1 MFWIPIDRT
10 IDVPLIRQVYEQIRT
25 RILHGELVAGEC
37 LPSTRE
43 LSSSLGLSRNVVVGA
58 YEQLF
63 AEGYIEGKQGSGTY
77 VAEGAYLDL
86 QEKTDSLSFFDM
98 HQLKEE
104 TNDVIDFRP
113 GIPALEMFPRNPWA
127 RITKQVCED
136 TSHSVFGYGHPE
148 GRIELRH
155 ILSRYLKRTRGVHC
169 HPDQLIITS
178 GATQALSLIASLLL
192 SPGDEVII
200 EDPITHEIQ
209 TIFTS
214 PGSML
219 YPVPVDE
226 QGIKTELIPLDKKPS
241 FIFVTPS
248 HQFPLGGTLTI
259 QRRIQ
264 LIQFA
269 RKSDCFIV
277 EDDYDSEFRYQG
289 APINSLQGLDPDR
302 VIYIGTFSKILS
314 PALRLGY
321 LILPPSLAKRC
332 KDLKWFTDLHTPT
345 LEQLTIARF
354 IDERHLERHI
364 RKMKKVYK
372 GRRDHLNKCLKEEFG
387 SKVKVLGDSTGMH
400 LIAEFQKMEFP
411 DRRVN
416 EIANKYKVQIYSV
429 ELHTIKKGMHRNKI
443 ILGYGN
449 LTFEEI
455 KEGIHRLK
463 QALL

>member
-1 MFWIPIDRT
+1 
-10 IDVPLIRQVYEQIRT
+10 
-25 RILHGELVAGEC
+25 
-37 LPSTRE
+37 
-43 LSSSLGLSRNVVVGA
+43 
-58 YEQLF
+58 
-63 AEGYIEGKQGSGTY
+63 GSGTY

-86 QEKTDSLSFFDM
+86 QEKTDFLSFFDM

-104 TNDVIDFRP
+104 INDVIDFRA
-113 GIPALEMFPRNPWA
+113 GIPALDMFPRSPWG
-127 RITKQVCED
+127 RIAKQVCED
-136 TSHSVFGYGHPE
+136 ASHSVFGYGHPE
-148 GRIELRH
+148 GRIELHH
-155 ILSRYLKRTRGVHC
+155 ILSRYLKRTRGVQC

-178 GATQALSLIASLLL
+178 GATQALSLIANLLL
-192 SPGDEVII
+192 SPGDEVMI

-214 PGSML
+214 PGSTL

-226 QGIKTELIPLDKKPS
+226 QGIKTELIPSGKKPS

-248 HQFPLGGTLTI
+248 HQFPLGGTLPI

-264 LIQFA
+264 LIKFA

-277 EDDYDSEFRYQG
+277 EDDYDSEFRYKV
-289 APINSLQGLDPDR
+289 APINYLQGLDPNR

-321 LILPPSLAKRC
+321 LILPPSLAKHC

-364 RKMKKVYK
+364 RRMKKVYK

-387 SKVKVLGDSTGMH
+387 SKVKVLGDSTGLH
-400 LIAEFQKMEFP
+400 LIAEFREADFPNQKV
-411 DRRVN
+411 D
-416 EIANKYKVQIYSV
+416 EIANGYKV
-429 ELHTIKKGMHRNKI
+429 
-443 ILGYGN
+443 
-449 LTFEEI
+449 
-455 KEGIHRLK
+455 
-463 QALL
+463 